1 MSQTLW
7 TRKTREPNVNVEEN
21 STTIPS
27 TTSSSSSFAG
37 ADSPYH
43 RVAVPPNEK
52 GKRYTMNEVFQVW
65 YDNKDSIL
73 NKHTTQKPSENYKL
87 AQPSPIYHLELQSQ
101 SSFQKKIGG
110 DVNGEEFEQRDVN
123 QAGEVPST
131 YDNSGIAVGSLERL
145 SINEQSVPIHPNQQ
159 SQGPPPGMISA
170 TQSQADPKKH
180 VSFVTPDKI
189 EWIYVDPSGKEQG
202 PFNGEMMQEWLTD
215 GYLHLDL
222 RIRRKEEYTFQT
234 LKDLCETV
242 QNYTHPFKVPLLD
255 LSTPP
260 PPVPPQ
266 QQQQQQQQQQPAN
279 DNVPL
284 QSQIHQFLSGGNDS
298 SLNLGAASMRLNSN
312 INQQN
317 LFGNDFMTHGD
328 PFVSQN
334 STGGFQNGP
343 TTSNSFGID
352 TLNFNHQSLPMNTHM
367 PSILQQQIQQQQQP
381 VLSRSNSGWGLDN
394 GGLMGSSPATPV
406 GPVPSVLQN
415 SINQPSPVSPWLSGV
430 PHSRVSSPFIPA
442 TSLADTTSGKKDDNS
457 ILNITREDAVA
468 LDNSNGPNKSIKEDL
483 TDEIQ
488 NKETNKLKEDIVK
501 KEEEHNVEQNTAE
514 QAAELASAT
523 ETTSISTSNST
534 ASNVIAAAAAT
545 AALLSSEVPASPAT
559 TKSTLAPWATK
570 EAEANV
576 KPKLTLKEI
585 QQIEAEE
592 LKKQKKLQHEL
603 NEQASR
609 AASQAWQEEQAAA
622 STAPALPKGSGWGS
636 STSVSAIP
644 AATKKT
650 LADIQRE
657 EAEAAALR
665 ASASK
670 TVSSPMISSKPLSF
684 ASAVAN
690 STPKDDASWTVVPKK
705 ATVVKKSA
713 KPMSPI
719 VNNATSKV
727 DPQMLRSVSASRPI
741 TSINSTVL
749 REEFVVWARSSM
761 TNLYPSVSKDDLLD
775 IFLTLPSNSS
785 ESSSLISET
794 IYSSSPTMDGRRF
807 AKEFLDKRAKVEQ
820 QVGNSSSSWSS
831 AIISSADKVQTV
843 DEEGWS
849 TGKKKK
855 GRR

>member
-1 MSQTLW
+1 M
-7 TRKTREPNVNVEEN
+7 
-21 STTIPS
+21 
-27 TTSSSSSFAG
+27 
-37 ADSPYH
+37 
-43 RVAVPPNEK
+43 PPNEQ

-101 SSFQKKIGG
+101 SLFQKKT
-110 DVNGEEFEQRDVN
+110 DEEVDGEEFEQRNVN
-123 QAGEVPST
+123 QVVGDVPST
-131 YDNSGIAVGSLERL
+131 TDNSNIAVGSLERL
-145 SINEQSVPIHPNQQ
+145 SINEQSIPVHPNQQ

-170 TQSQADPKKH
+170 SQSQIDSKNQ

-222 RIRRKEEYTFQT
+222 RIRRKEEYKFQT

-266 QQQQQQQQQQPAN
+266 QQHHQQQQQHLPAN
-279 DNVPL
+279 DNVPM

-334 STGGFQNGP
+334 SNGGFQNGP

-457 ILNITREDAVA
+457 ILNITREDAIA
-468 LDNSNGPNKSIKEDL
+468 LDNSNVQDNLVKEDV
-483 TDEIQ
+483 TADIQ
-488 NKETNKLKEDIVK
+488 KKDANEVKEAIVQ
-501 KEEEHNVEQNTAE
+501 KEEEQNVEQSAAE
-514 QAAELASAT
+514 QAAEVASAT
-523 ETTSISTSNST
+523 ESAPTSATSNST
-534 ASNVIAAAAAT
+534 TPNVVATAAAT

-570 EAEANV
+570 EADTNV

-622 STAPALPKGSGWGS
+622 SAAPALPKGSGWGS

-644 AATKKT
+644 VATKKT

-670 TVSSPMISSKPLSF
+670 TASSPMISSKPLSF

-705 ATVVKKSA
+705 ATVVKKST

-749 REEFVVWARSSM
+749 REEFVIWARSSM

-785 ESSSLISET
+785 ESSLLISET